1 MAKKSP
7 SKSPANARQAKIQ
20 AASTTTSGGASK
32 IVVAAVVMVVAI
44 VAIVGAVIWQQQ
56 SATNDIIGDGNATP
70 GGVAMGAGFVAP
82 SSATAPDGVPVL
94 DVFEDFQCPA
104 CAKLEAELG
113 ETIKQLEADGK
124 VKVVYHIKNFLDDNL
139 GNDSST
145 RAANAAFCA
154 DDAGQFQAYH
164 DAVYA
169 NQPASEGQG
178 WTAAQLTGFAEASGI
193 TGDALKTWTTCSENN
208 KYVNYV
214 NSVEEQSSKDGVTGT
229 PTLKLDG
236 ETVSVQTIVDDP
248 QSQSWKYD
256 PAKFEALIATAT
268 Q

>member
-32 IVVAAVVMVVAI
+32 IVVAAVVMDVAI

-56 SATNDIIGDGNATP
+56 SATNDVIGDGNATP

-82 SSATAPDGVPVL
+82 ASAAAPDGVPVL

-113 ETIKQLEADGK
+113 ESIKQLEADGK

-139 GNDSST
+139 RNDSST

-154 DDAGQFQAYH
+154 DDAGQFQAFH
-164 DAVYA
+164 DALYA
-169 NQPASEGQG
+169 NQPVTEGQG
-178 WTAAQLTGFAEASGI
+178 WTAAQFTGFAESSGI
-193 TGDALKTWTTCSENN
+193 TGDALTTWTTCSENN
-208 KYVNYV
+208 KYVNYI
-214 NSVEEQSSKDGVTGT
+214 NSVEEQSSKDGVTAT

-236 ETVSVQTIVDDP
+236 TVMDVQEFVT
-248 QSQSWKYD
+248 QSASSWSYD